1 MDISIRRAEPGDFE
15 ALARSF
21 EDPSAYAGTLQLPY
35 PSRELWRKRLAE
47 PVDGDF
53 VLLAF
58 VGDQLAGH
66 AGLHPPGKQPRR
78 SHAMN
83 IGMAVPSKW
92 QGKGVG
98 TALMGAIVDIA
109 DNWLNVFR
117 LELTVYV
124 DNERAIALYRKFGF
138 DLEGTHKA
146 YALRNGE
153 YVDAHFMARLKPKRA
168 VV

>member
-47 PVDGDF
+47 PIDGDF
-53 VLLAF
+53 ILLAF

-66 AGLHPPGKQPRR
+66 AGLHPPSKQPRR

-83 IGMAVPSKW
+83 IGMAVPSQR
-92 QGKGVG
+92 QGKG
-98 TALMGAIVDIA
+98 A
-109 DNWLNVFR
+109 
-117 LELTVYV
+117 
-124 DNERAIALYRKFGF
+124 AIALYRKFGF